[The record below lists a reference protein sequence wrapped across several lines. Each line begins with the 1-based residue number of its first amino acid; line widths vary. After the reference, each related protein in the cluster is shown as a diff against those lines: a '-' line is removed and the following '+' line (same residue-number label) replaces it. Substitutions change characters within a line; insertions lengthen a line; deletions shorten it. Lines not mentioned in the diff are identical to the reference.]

1 MRPIKHCWCGA
12 MAEGNTD
19 QCATHNAEDRKSERA
34 AKKTKVIR
42 QIQKTTPKRAGEM
55 QEYYKLRAEY
65 LALYPVCEVE
75 ECNLKAVEIHHQRGR
90 ENDRLLDTNYF
101 MAVCHAHHKEM
112 TEHSKK
118 AIEDGHSVI
127 RSSRIQRES

>member
-12 MAEGNTD
+12 MVEGNTE
-19 QCATHNAEDRKSERA
+19 QCGTHNAEDRKSERQ
-34 AKKTKVIR
+34 AKKVQVVR

-75 ECNLKAVEIHHQRGR
+75 ECNLKAVEIHHMGTRTN
-90 ENDRLLDTNYF
+90 ENLLDTNRF
-101 MAVCHAHHKEM
+101 MSVCRGHH
-112 TEHSKK
+112 TEITTNSNWAKQNGYSVTRTDNVKK
-118 AIEDGHSVI
+118 
-127 RSSRIQRES
+127 